1 MKVILLV
8 DDRKLGNKNSIIE
21 VADGYANNVLIP
33 KNIATPATKDNLNKL
48 NNQLAKEAKEF
59 ELKKSKAISLADE
72 IKKLNKLIIK
82 VPSSSS
88 GKIFGSVTSSVIAE
102 ELSIN
107 HNISVDKKNIQ
118 LETTIKSIG
127 CYTVKIKLFQ
137 NITVDLIV
145 EVVTE

>member
-33 KNIATPATKDNLNKL
+33 KKIVIPATKDNLNKL
-48 NNQLAKEAKEF
+48 NNQLAKETREL
-59 ELKKSKAISLADE
+59 ELKKSKAISLAEE

-88 GKIFGSVTSSVIAE
+88 GKMFGSVTSSVIAE
-102 ELSIN
+102 ELSMN
-107 HNISVDKKNIQ
+107 HIQVDKKNIQ
-118 LETTIKSIG
+118 LESTVKSIG

-137 NITVDLIV
+137 NIAVDLKV

>member
-8 DDRKLGNKNSIIE
+8 NDRKLGNKNSIIE

-33 KNIATPATKDNLNKL
+33 KKIVTPATKDNLNKL
-48 NNQLAKEAKEF
+48 NNQLAKEAREF
-59 ELKKSKAISLADE
+59 ELKKSKAIYLAEE
-72 IKKLNKLIIK
+72 IKKLDKLTIK

-88 GKIFGSVTSSVIAE
+88 GKMFGSVTSSVIAE

-107 HNISVDKKNIQ
+107 HISVDKKNIQ

-137 NITVDLIV
+137 NITVDLKV

>member
-33 KNIATPATKDNLNKL
+33 KRIATPATKDTLNKL
-48 NNQLAKEAKEF
+48 NNQLAKEAREF
-59 ELKKSKAISLADE
+59 ELKKSKAISLAEE
-72 IKKLNKLIIK
+72 IKKLDKLTIK

-88 GKIFGSVTSSVIAE
+88 GRMFGSVTSSIIAE
-102 ELSIN
+102 ELSMN
-107 HNISVDKKNIQ
+107 HIQVDKKNIQ
-118 LETTIKSIG
+118 LEATIKSIG

-137 NITVDLIV
+137 NITVDLKV

>member
-33 KNIATPATKDNLNKL
+33 KKIVIPATKDNLNKL
-48 NNQLAKEAKEF
+48 NNQLAKEAREF
-59 ELKKSKAISLADE
+59 ELKKSKASSLAEE

-88 GKIFGSVTSSVIAE
+88 GKMFGSVTSSVIAE
-102 ELSIN
+102 ELSMN
-107 HNISVDKKNIQ
+107 HIQVDKKNIQ
-118 LETTIKSIG
+118 LEATIKSIG

-137 NITVDLIV
+137 NIAVDLKV

>member
-33 KNIATPATKDNLNKL
+33 KKIVTPATKDNLNKL
-48 NNQLAKEAKEF
+48 KNQLAKEAREF
-59 ELKKSKAISLADE
+59 ELKKSKAISLAEE

-88 GKIFGSVTSSVIAE
+88 GKMFGSVTSSVIAE

-107 HNISVDKKNIQ
+107 HISVDKKNIQ
-118 LETTIKSIG
+118 LEATIKSIG

>member
-33 KNIATPATKDNLNKL
+33 KKIVTPATKDNLNKL
-48 NNQLAKEAKEF
+48 NNQLAKETREF
-59 ELKKSKAISLADE
+59 ELKKSKAISLAEE

-88 GKIFGSVTSSVIAE
+88 GKMFGSVTSSVIAE
-102 ELSIN
+102 ELSMN
-107 HNISVDKKNIQ
+107 HIQVDKKNIQ
-118 LETTIKSIG
+118 LESTIKSIG

-137 NITVDLIV
+137 NIAVDLKV

>member
-33 KNIATPATKDNLNKL
+33 KKIAIPATKDNLNKL
-48 NNQLAKEAKEF
+48 NNQLAKEAREF
-59 ELKKSKAISLADE
+59 ELKKSKAVSLAE
-72 IKKLNKLIIK
+72 KIQKLNKLVIK

-102 ELSIN
+102 KLSMN
-107 HNISVDKKNIQ
+107 HIAVDKKNIQ
-118 LETTIKSIG
+118 IESTIKSIG

-137 NITVDLIV
+137 NITVDLKV

>member
-48 NNQLAKEAKEF
+48 KNQLAKEAREF
-59 ELKKSKAISLADE
+59 ELKKSKAVSLAE
-72 IKKLNKLIIK
+72 KIKKLNKLMIK

-88 GKIFGSVTSSVIAE
+88 GKMFGSVTSSVIAE
-102 ELSIN
+102 KLSIN
-107 HNISVDKKNIQ
+107 HIQVDKKNIQ
-118 LETTIKSIG
+118 LESTIKSIG

>member
-33 KNIATPATKDNLNKL
+33 KKIVTPATKDNLNKL
-48 NNQLAKEAKEF
+48 NNQLAKEAREL
-59 ELKKSKAISLADE
+59 ELKKSKAISLAAE

-88 GKIFGSVTSSVIAE
+88 GKMFGSVTSSVIAE
-102 ELSIN
+102 ELSMN
-107 HNISVDKKNIQ
+107 HIQVDKKNIQ
-118 LETTIKSIG
+118 LESTIKSIG

-137 NITVDLIV
+137 NITVDLKV

>member
-33 KNIATPATKDNLNKL
+33 KKIVTPATKDNLNKL
-48 NNQLAKEAKEF
+48 NNQLAKEAREF
-59 ELKKSKAISLADE
+59 GLKRSKAISLAEE
-72 IKKLNKLIIK
+72 IKKLNKLTIK

-88 GKIFGSVTSSVIAE
+88 GKMFGSVTSSVIAE
-102 ELSIN
+102 ELSMN
-107 HNISVDKKNIQ
+107 HIQVDKKNIQ
-118 LETTIKSIG
+118 LEGTIKSTG

-137 NITVDLIV
+137 NITVDLKV